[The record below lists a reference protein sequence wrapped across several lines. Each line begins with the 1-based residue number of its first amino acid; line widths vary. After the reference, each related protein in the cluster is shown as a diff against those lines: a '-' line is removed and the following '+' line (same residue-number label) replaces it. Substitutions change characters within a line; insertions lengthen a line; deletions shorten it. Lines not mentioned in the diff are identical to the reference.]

1 MKISRLNTDK
11 GLDARTTMSRRV
23 AVVQQFP
30 FFAGMSKTDCED
42 IVSSALEK
50 IFSPRQTIF
59 AAGEPVRQIFLLTS
73 GSLKLTQ
80 VGRKGSAVI
89 LGITGPGELL
99 GACSCFLGDNHHE
112 TAHALQSSKV
122 LVWEREIF
130 ESVWERFP
138 TLWRNAEQ
146 ILSERLQELEERFR
160 EVSSNKIAV
169 RLSSELVRLLNQVGR
184 AVNGEVEIYLSQ
196 AELAQLTGMTVFT
209 ASRLI
214 SQWEQ
219 RGILEAKRGA
229 LLIHNVPALIRLSE
243 EN

>member
-112 TAHALQSSKV
+112 TAHALQSSQV

-138 TLWRNAEQ
+138 TLWHNAEQ
-146 ILSERLQELEERFR
+146 ILSQRLKELEERFR
-160 EVSSNKIAV
+160 EVSCDNITV

-184 AVNGEVEIYLSQ
+184 TVNGAVEIYLSQ
-196 AELAQLTGMTVFT
+196 TELAQLTGMTVFT

-219 RGILEAKRGA
+219 QGILGAKRGV
-229 LLIHNVPALIRLSE
+229 LLIHDVPALVRLSE